1 MINTPAPKCVTNF
14 MSLAGKMRKIKK
26 NKIHSTSRKW
36 EKAMKKNF
44 KKKNRQ
50 FQKKLTKGGY

>member
-1 MINTPAPKCVTNF
+1 M
-14 MSLAGKMRKIKK
+14 KIKK

-50 FQKKLTKGGY
+50 FQKKLTNGGY